1 MTNSHTATLPGGPSP
16 RRHPGAANRGSPRRG
31 SRGGRHVVYP
41 TAVTPLEVTTRCRQR
56 ISLAVVQGISGTPA
70 PAEGAR
76 QIAGVAWRGLVPVA
90 VGPDPSAGPRWRSP
104 GRRWAARAVLGV
116 ATVALCT
123 ASLASLSDGYG
134 SGLPSHLPAT
144 AVVPSQVSV
153 VQVLVQVLVAVAVV
167 APLLMAIRYPLLGWR
182 IGWLGLLLVP
192 VLHERWWGGLRW
204 GPVQILVLLT
214 VLCLAGIRHERPVL
228 CWLWALTLIPWWLW
242 VGKNGPGL
250 VMVALGSLAFVAMAV
265 AVDRVGS
272 ERRARQVLADQA
284 ELERARLAVLEQRTR
299 FARELHDV
307 VAHHLSLMAIRAES
321 APHRLGAL
329 PEPVRAEFGSLSGS
343 AREALADMRRLLSV
357 LRSDQ
362 PAAHAPQPG
371 LEDLPG
377 LIGAARQAG
386 MTVELSAP
394 PALDQVPPSA
404 GLCAYRIV
412 QEALSNAGRHAAG
425 APVAVSVGCD
435 AGTVTLQVTNGP
447 GVPAGP
453 RADGHRPGHGLTG
466 MRERVQLLGGSL
478 SAGPA
483 PDGGFAVSATLPLG
497 GSA

>member
-1 MTNSHTATLPGGPSP
+1 
-16 RRHPGAANRGSPRRG
+16 
-31 SRGGRHVVYP
+31 
-41 TAVTPLEVTTRCRQR
+41 
-56 ISLAVVQGISGTPA
+56 VQGISGIAA

-76 QIAGVAWRGLVPVA
+76 QIAGVAWRGLVQVVA
-90 VGPDPSAGPRWRSP
+90 GPDGWRSP
-104 GRRWAARAVLGV
+104 GQRWAARAGLGV
-116 ATVALCT
+116 ATLALCT

-134 SGLPSHLPAT
+134 HMILDFRGRQVPNGSGFPSRLPAT
-144 AVVPSQVSV
+144 AVVPSPVSV
-153 VQVLVQVLVAVAVV
+153 VQVLVQVLVALAVV
-167 APLLMAIRYPLLGWR
+167 APLLVAIRYPLRGWR

-192 VLHERWWGGLRW
+192 LLHEHWWGGLRW
-204 GPVQILVLLT
+204 DPVQILVLLT

-228 CWLWALTLIPWWLW
+228 CWLWALTLIPWWLC
-242 VGKNGPGL
+242 GPGL
-250 VMVALGSLAFVAMAV
+250 VMVALGSLAFAAMAV
-265 AVDRVGS
+265 TVDRVGS
-272 ERRARQVLADQA
+272 ERRARQALADQA
-284 ELERARLAVLEQRTR
+284 DQTELERARLAALEQRTR

-307 VAHHLSLMAIRAES
+307 VAHHMSLMAIRAES

-362 PAAHAPQPG
+362 PAAYAPQPG

-377 LIGAARQAG
+377 LVGAARQAG

-394 PALDQVPPSA
+394 PALDKVPPSA

-425 APVAVSVGCD
+425 APVAVSVTYNSD
-435 AGTVTLQVTNGP
+435 AVTLQVTNGP
-447 GVPAGP
+447 GVPAGQ
-453 RADGHRPGHGLTG
+453 RVNGHGLGHGLTG
-466 MRERVQLLGGSL
+466 MRERVELLGGSL
-478 SAGPA
+478 SAGPT
-483 PDGGFAVSATLPLG
+483 PGEGFVVSAVFPLG

>member
-1 MTNSHTATLPGGPSP
+1 MT
-16 RRHPGAANRGSPRRG
+16 
-31 SRGGRHVVYP
+31 
-41 TAVTPLEVTTRCRQR
+41 
-56 ISLAVVQGISGTPA
+56 
-70 PAEGAR
+70 
-76 QIAGVAWRGLVPVA
+76 
-90 VGPDPSAGPRWRSP
+90 
-104 GRRWAARAVLGV
+104 
-116 ATVALCT
+116 
-123 ASLASLSDGYG
+123 
-134 SGLPSHLPAT
+134 
-144 AVVPSQVSV
+144 
-153 VQVLVQVLVAVAVV
+153 
-167 APLLMAIRYPLLGWR
+167 
-182 IGWLGLLLVP
+182 
-192 VLHERWWGGLRW
+192 
-204 GPVQILVLLT
+204 
-214 VLCLAGIRHERPVL
+214 
-228 CWLWALTLIPWWLW
+228 
-242 VGKNGPGL
+242 
-250 VMVALGSLAFVAMAV
+250 V

-272 ERRARQVLADQA
+272 ERRARQALADQA
-284 ELERARLAVLEQRTR
+284 DQTELERARLAVLEQRTR

-307 VAHHLSLMAIRAES
+307 VAHHMSLMAIRAES

-329 PEPVRAEFGSLSGS
+329 PDPVRAEFGSLSGS

-386 MTVELSAP
+386 MTVELSVP
-394 PALDQVPPSA
+394 PALDQVPSSS
-404 GLCAYRIV
+404 GVCAYRIV

>member
-1 MTNSHTATLPGGPSP
+1 
-16 RRHPGAANRGSPRRG
+16 
-31 SRGGRHVVYP
+31 
-41 TAVTPLEVTTRCRQR
+41 
-56 ISLAVVQGISGTPA
+56 
-70 PAEGAR
+70 
-76 QIAGVAWRGLVPVA
+76 
-90 VGPDPSAGPRWRSP
+90 
-104 GRRWAARAVLGV
+104 VLGV

-134 SGLPSHLPAT
+134 HMILDFRGRQVPNGSGLPSPSHLPGT
-144 AVVPSQVSV
+144 AVVPSTVSV

-192 VLHERWWGGLRW
+192 LLHERWWGGLRW

-272 ERRARQVLADQA
+272 ERRARQALADQA
-284 ELERARLAVLEQRTR
+284 DQTELDRARLAVLEQRTR

-307 VAHHLSLMAIRAES
+307 VAHHMSLMAIRAES

-412 QEALSNAGRHAAG
+412 QEALSNARRHAPG
-425 APVAVSVGCD
+425 APVTVSVGCNAD
-435 AGTVTLQVTNGP
+435 TVTLRVTNGP
-447 GVPAGP
+447 GVPIGP
-453 RADGHRPGHGLTG
+453 RSNGHRPGHGLIG
-466 MRERVQLLGGSL
+466 MRERAELLGGSL

-483 PDGGFAVSATLPLG
+483 PRGGFAVSAVLPLG

>member
-1 MTNSHTATLPGGPSP
+1 
-16 RRHPGAANRGSPRRG
+16 
-31 SRGGRHVVYP
+31 
-41 TAVTPLEVTTRCRQR
+41 
-56 ISLAVVQGISGTPA
+56 VQGISGIAA

-76 QIAGVAWRGLVPVA
+76 QIAGVAWRGLVQVVA
-90 VGPDPSAGPRWRSP
+90 GPDASAGRRWRSP
-104 GRRWAARAVLGV
+104 GQRWAARAGLGV
-116 ATVALCT
+116 ATLALCS

-134 SGLPSHLPAT
+134 HMILDFPGRQVPNGSGFPSYPPAT
-144 AVVPSQVSV
+144 AVVPSPVSV
-153 VQVLVQVLVAVAVV
+153 VQVLVQVLVALAVM
-167 APLLMAIRYPLLGWR
+167 APLLVAIRYPLLGWR

-192 VLHERWWGGLRW
+192 LLHERWWGGLRW
-204 GPVQILVLLT
+204 GPVQILVLLM

-242 VGKNGPGL
+242 AGKNGPGL
-250 VMVALGSLAFVAMAV
+250 VMAALGGLVFGAMAV

-272 ERRARQVLADQA
+272 ERRARQALADQA
-284 ELERARLAVLEQRTR
+284 DQTELDRARLAVLEQRTR

-307 VAHHLSLMAIRAES
+307 VAHHMSLMAIRAES

-371 LEDLPG
+371 LQDLPE
-377 LIGAARQAG
+377 LVGASRQAG

-394 PALDQVPPSA
+394 PALDQVPSSA
-404 GLCAYRIV
+404 GVCAYRVV

-425 APVAVSVGCD
+425 TPVAVSVRHD
-435 AGTVTLQVTNGP
+435 ADAVTLQVTNGP
-447 GVPAGP
+447 GVPAGQ
-453 RADGHRPGHGLTG
+453 RADGHGPGHGLTG
-466 MRERVQLLGGSL
+466 MRERVELLGGSL

-483 PDGGFAVSATLPLG
+483 PGGGFVVSAVLPLG